1 MIRRR
6 AFTLVEV
13 LLSLVILFILASS
26 LGWAVREMREKTMV
40 LRRASDDLTVCTAIF
55 DLLDASITSS
65 VALDPISGR
74 AGVRGTA
81 ESIDIVSRGVLADL
95 EADSSSLAGLT
106 RLRLDFDPQSLV
118 MSLGRSGA
126 ASSPNMQPVSRRIE
140 RVRFRYHDGQEWTD
154 SFDSGSQGR
163 LPVAVEV
170 SVWLTTAL
178 QERATL
184 PDSSNPAFAMQE
196 PDAENAPFEFDGMG
210 APVRGDLQAESD
222 LPERRPDRFRIF
234 SVLDAPPLDQQTDA
248 MPQSG
253 GRP

>member
-1 MIRRR
+1 MIRRP

-13 LLSLVILFILASS
+13 LLSLVILVVLASS

-65 VALDPISGR
+65 VALDPMSGR

-81 ESIDIVSRGVLADL
+81 ESIDIVARGVLADL
-95 EADSSSLAGLT
+95 DADSSSLAGLT
-106 RLRLDFDPQSLV
+106 RLRLSFDPQSLA
-118 MSLGRSGA
+118 MSVGRSA
-126 ASSPNMQPVSRRIE
+126 AADSPDMQTVSQRIE

-154 SFDSGSQGR
+154 SFDSGARGR

-178 QERATL
+178 QERAT
-184 PDSSNPAFAMQE
+184 PPVDSSALGE
-196 PDAENAPFEFDGMG
+196 RTPDEEEAPFEFDGMG
-210 APVRGDLQAESD
+210 APVRGDIEGESE
-222 LPERRPDRFRIF
+222 LPQRRPDRFRIF

-248 MPQSG
+248 MSPAG